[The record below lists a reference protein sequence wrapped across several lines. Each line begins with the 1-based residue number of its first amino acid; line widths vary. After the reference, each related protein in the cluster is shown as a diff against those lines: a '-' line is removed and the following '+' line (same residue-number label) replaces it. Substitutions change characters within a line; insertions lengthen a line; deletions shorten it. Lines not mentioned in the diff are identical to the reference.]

1 MTVIF
6 CLHFQIYY
14 YSLFH
19 CPTLTCG
26 LSLSFHKFAR
36 PPRSYHW
43 MEGGGDQDRQ
53 CKYKSNIDTHLRNHC
68 CCGKAI
74 NITYSSVLSVTLF
87 TQHAK
92 RMRGITWSS
101 VASLALP
108 YFSTLSHKRHNFR
121 KKKRVIELKMW
132 ILIFST
138 TSLSKIPHAKKNS
151 ARYHKCT
158 YVFM

>member
-6 CLHFQIYY
+6 CLHCYVHFFQIYY

-19 CPTLTCG
+19 CPTLTG
-26 LSLSFHKFAR
+26 ALSLSFHKFAR

-43 MEGGGDQDRQ
+43 LGGGAQQRQ
-53 CKYKSNIDTHLRNHC
+53 CKFKGTMEPHLRNHC

-74 NITYSSVLSVTLF
+74 NITDSSVLSVTLF

-108 YFSTLSHKRHNFR
+108 YFPTLSHKRHDFR
-121 KKKRVIELKMW
+121 KK
-132 ILIFST
+132 S
-138 TSLSKIPHAKKNS
+138 
-151 ARYHKCT
+151 Y
-158 YVFM
+158 